1 MQPHAHEHRWSWL
14 TPYCLTFTG
23 VALLGS
29 LLSAHPSL
37 QTLTFASL
45 PFPASTTLLLATS
58 GICVGLILLA
68 AHRAT
73 TQLRTDRAGEAL
85 LRPVLQPLT
94 LLVVCLVGG
103 RKLGDLLAP
112 WMSEE
117 LSQYGTWAYVAS
129 LMGSILWLAT
139 VWVRHI
145 ATQSHLLHGSGGASS
160 HEASTTAAPN
170 ALEDDDLPPLDA
182 CLTRSSAQ
190 STPEPDPAPSAVNA
204 PAQPEGLGLVVGGCT
219 LLKELRQD
227 TQGLLYLARERSSNQ
242 LVAVKTVALGAPDAA
257 DAAARR
263 TQFLREANALTRL
276 SHPNLVATY
285 DVGIDKQ
292 LGYLVM
298 DHIEGAT
305 LSSFCNGG
313 RALSVSQAVNVIA
326 TVADALDYAHRQGLV
341 HRAMRP
347 DTIAMT
353 EDHRIKVVDFALPSC
368 TEAPRA
374 ADPVAISAPLFH
386 APECAAGKALDG
398 RADIFSLGII
408 LYALLARPS
417 YTDARLNPASAPLS
431 NSAPPASRSLRSDV
445 PVGVACALERA
456 TQPDPARRYS
466 KAGDF
471 AQALRVGLLAAAA

>member
-1 MQPHAHEHRWSWL
+1 MQPHAPEHRWSWL
-14 TPYCLTFTG
+14 TPYCLTFAG

-37 QTLTFASL
+37 QTLTFAAL
-45 PFPASTTLLLATS
+45 PFPASTALLLATF

-68 AHRAT
+68 ARRAT
-73 TQLRTDRAGEAL
+73 TQLRNDRGGEAL

-112 WMSEE
+112 RMSEE

-129 LMGSILWLAT
+129 LMGSVLWLAT

-145 ATQSHLLHGSGGASS
+145 ASHSRLLHGSGGAAS
-160 HEASTTAAPN
+160 HEASTTAAPDL
-170 ALEDDDLPPLDA
+170 LEDDDLPPLDA

-190 STPEPDPAPSAVNA
+190 STPEPVPSTVNA
-204 PAQPEGLGLVVGGCT
+204 PSQPEGLGLEVGTCT

-242 LVAVKTVALGAPDAA
+242 LVAVKTVPLGAPDAA
-257 DAAARR
+257 DATARR

-285 DVGIDKQ
+285 DVGIDKH

-298 DHIEGAT
+298 DHIEGTT
-305 LSSFCNGG
+305 LSSFCNRG

-347 DTIAMT
+347 DTIVMT

-368 TEAPRA
+368 TEASRA
-374 ADPVAISAPLFH
+374 ADPAAISAPLFH

-408 LYALLARPS
+408 LYELLARPS
-417 YTDARLNPASAPLS
+417 YIDAGLNPASAPLS
-431 NSAPPASRSLRSDV
+431 YSAPPASRSLRSDV

>member
-23 VALLGS
+23 VAMLGS

-37 QTLTFASL
+37 QTLTFAAL

-94 LLVVCLVGG
+94 LLVVCLVSG

-117 LSQYGTWAYVAS
+117 LSQYGTWAYVSS

-145 ATQSHLLHGSGGASS
+145 ASQSHLLHGSGGASS
-160 HEASTTAAPN
+160 HEASTTTAPD

-190 STPEPDPAPSAVNA
+190 SPPEPVPSTVNA
-204 PAQPEGLGLVVGGCT
+204 PSQPEGLGLEVGTCT
-219 LLKELRQD
+219 LMKELRQD

-242 LVAVKTVALGAPDAA
+242 LVAVKTVPLGAPDAA
-257 DAAARR
+257 DATARR

-285 DVGIDKQ
+285 DVGIDKH

-298 DHIEGAT
+298 DHIEGTT

-347 DTIAMT
+347 DTIVMT

-368 TEAPRA
+368 TEASRA
-374 ADPVAISAPLFH
+374 ADPVTASAPLFH
-386 APECAAGKALDG
+386 APECTAGKALDG

-417 YTDARLNPASAPLS
+417 YIDAGLNPASAPLS

-445 PVGVACALERA
+445 PVGVAYALERA